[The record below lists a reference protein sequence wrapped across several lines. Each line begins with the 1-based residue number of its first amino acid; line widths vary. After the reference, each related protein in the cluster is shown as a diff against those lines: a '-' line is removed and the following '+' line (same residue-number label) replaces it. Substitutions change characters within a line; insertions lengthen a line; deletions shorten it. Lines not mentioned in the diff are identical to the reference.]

1 LCVRALLLLLRK
13 AFTEASVLAHEL
25 NQRLE
30 HVQVL
35 KGGNFDIIY
44 DTVGGAGVWDHAA
57 HVLKKD
63 GVFVTIAAESKEVV
77 RLSLSLSSSY
87 FLNGAL
93 IVAFS

>member
-1 LCVRALLLLLRK
+1 LCVRALLLRK
-13 AFTEASVLAHEL
+13 AIIEACVLAYEL

-30 HVQVL
+30 LVQVL
-35 KGGNFDIIY
+35 KGSNFDIIY

-77 RLSLSLSSSY
+77 RVSLSLSR
-87 FLNGAL
+87 L
-93 IVAFS
+93 IFPSMER